1 MKGKVEGKTIYGAI
15 STCDKFFV
23 DAYSVAV
30 RNGYKGTEKE
40 WLASLKGDPGAGVTI
55 VGSYDSEED
64 LRAKHPTGY
73 PGESYLVNGALYVW
87 SETKQD
93 WVNVGNIKGKDGD
106 DGKSAYEYAQDGGY
120 TGSETEF
127 AAKLATEYRPVTWTP
142 TAEEVGATPA
152 SHATDNTNPHDVTVD
167 QIGAAPKSH
176 ISDRN
181 NPHEVTAEQVGA
193 RPNTWTPTAED
204 VGASAEGHKHSGT
217 DITSGRVG
225 LGYGGTGTS
234 FLTIPPYA
242 IVRATSDIEGYPY
255 LWYTATGNGALF
267 ATAANGVPKFG
278 TLPVKQGGTG
288 ATSEAAARSNLGTN
302 MKLLWKN
309 AAPSSTF
316 AGFTP
321 MTTSTTNKL
330 AENPGNFTAIMVWY
344 RTYKSNESY
353 VSHII
358 PVGIGSGT
366 SHDNTEQVTE
376 CQAAG
381 NEKWCRR
388 YCFVSS
394 TSITFGTGGYRSAV
408 GNNWT
413 VDSTYMIPVRIYG
426 IR

>member
-1 MKGKVEGKTIYGAI
+1 MKGKVEGKTIYGSI

-73 PGESYLVNGALYVW
+73 PGESYLVNGALYVC

-242 IVRATSDIEGYPY
+242 IVRATSDITGYPY
-255 LWYTATGNGALF
+255 LWYTATANGAFF
-267 ATAANGVPKFG
+267 ATGDNKSAQFG
-278 TLPVKQGGTG
+278 TLPIAQGGTG
-288 ATSEAAARSNLGTN
+288 ATNEAAARKALGTN
-302 MKLLWKN
+302 PVLLWENKS
-309 AAPSSTF
+309 PTSTF
-316 AGFTP
+316 AGQSVSISGGAYNAYVVVAQTSANTDDRVMLPAVISYKGKAGFLQGFPNNKIGRRKFAVNTAG
-321 MTTSTTNKL
+321 TSVTFSATEYGNTYGGSTT
-330 AENPGNFTAIMVWY
+330 ENEYIVPMY
-344 RTYKSNESY
+344 
-353 VSHII
+353 
-358 PVGIGSGT
+358 
-366 SHDNTEQVTE
+366 
-376 CQAAG
+376 
-381 NEKWCRR
+381 
-388 YCFVSS
+388 
-394 TSITFGTGGYRSAV
+394 
-408 GNNWT
+408 
-413 VDSTYMIPVRIYG
+413 IYG
-426 IR
+426 MYLTTP

>member
-87 SETKQD
+87 SENKQD
-93 WVNVGNIKGKDGD
+93 WLNVGNIKGKDGD

-120 TGSETEF
+120 TGSETDF

-193 RPNTWTPTAED
+193 RPSDWMPTASD
-204 VGASAEGHKHSGT
+204 VGAAASSHNHSAS
-217 DITSGRVG
+217 DINSGRVG

-255 LWYTATGNGALF
+255 LWYTATANGAFF
-267 ATAANGVPKFG
+267 ATGDNKSPKFG
-278 TLPVKQGGTG
+278 TLPIAQGGTG
-288 ATSEAAARSNLGTN
+288 ATTAAAARTNLGTN
-302 MKLLWKN
+302 LKLLWTN
-309 AAPSSTF
+309 ASPTSTF
-316 AGFTP
+316 EGF
-321 MTTSTTNKL
+321 
-330 AENPGNFTAIMVWY
+330 NPISLDLSAYTAILVWY
-344 RTYKSNESY
+344 RLYTADSTAQHTCSI
-353 VSHII
+353 VPIG
-358 PVGIGSGT
+358 VGSGT
-366 SHDNTEQVTE
+366 NHDSTVNATT
-376 CQAAG
+376 CFAG
-381 NEKWCRR
+381 IDEKWVRR
-388 YCFVSS
+388 YCFASKTAV
-394 TSITFGTGGYRSAV
+394 TFGSGGHRTSVSDNY
-408 GNNWT
+408 T
-413 VDSTYMIPVRIYG
+413 VNSKYMVPERIYG

>member
-204 VGASAEGHKHSGT
+204 VGASAEGHTHSGT

-255 LWYTATGNGALF
+255 LWYTATANGAFF
-267 ATAANGVPKFG
+267 ATGENKSPKFG
-278 TLPVKQGGTG
+278 TLPIAQGGTG
-288 ATSEAAARSNLGTN
+288 ATTASAARANLGTN
-302 MKLLWKN
+302 MKLLWEN
-309 AAPSSTF
+309 ASPASTF
-316 AGFTP
+316 AGFSP
-321 MTTSTTNKL
+321 LSL
-330 AENPGNFTAIMVWY
+330 DLSAYTAIEVWY
-344 RTYKSNESY
+344 RTYKDDETY
-353 VSHII
+353 VSSIV
-358 PVGIGSGT
+358 PVGVGSGT
-366 SHDNTEQVTE
+366 SSDNISKVTM
-376 CQAAG
+376 CHAFG
-381 NEKWCRR
+381 NSKWTRR
-388 YCFVSS
+388 YCFAS
-394 TSITFGTGGYRSAV
+394 TSAVTFGSGGHRTAV